1 MATHK
6 LALLGCGD
14 VAQRDYLPEFHR
26 LATRAEIVAVC
37 TRSPATLRR
46 AMDRYSIPAG
56 YTDYAHMLADSDAS
70 AVINLTPIHLH
81 DATNRAI
88 LASGRHLYTE
98 KPAAS
103 SAAVA
108 DELAVLAA
116 AHRAHA
122 VCAPCIALFPQI
134 HLVRDLLAAG
144 AIGKVYSARGYGH
157 LGVPP
162 WEGYASDPS
171 PFFARGA
178 GPAMDMGV
186 YPLHALTAL
195 LGPVQRV
202 TAFVAHVLDHFTVA
216 DGPFAGRVVPVEAED
231 NWQMLLDFG
240 GGRLASVAA
249 NSVVVDTRCPPLE
262 LHGLA
267 GTVAFDPIYVEQP
280 VQVLRRGQGWQ
291 TITPPFPHT
300 RPGRAA
306 GPDHILGV
314 EHLLDCIDG
323 RAAPQLG
330 LTQAA
335 HVLRIIEAAAESSR
349 TGRTVAMNA
358 LPRSGGWC

>member
-1 MATHK
+1 MAKHK

-26 LATRAEIVAVC
+26 LAERAEIVAVC
-37 TRSPATLRR
+37 TRSPDTMQR
-46 AMDRYSIPAG
+46 AMDQHRIPAG
-56 YTDYAHMLADSDAS
+56 YTDYARMLAESDAT

-98 KPAAS
+98 KPVAS
-103 SAAVA
+103 SAAA
-108 DELAVLAA
+108 AGELAALAA
-116 AHRAHA
+116 ARDMTA
-122 VCAPCIALFPQI
+122 VCAPSVALFPQMAF
-134 HLVRDLLAAG
+134 VRALLAEG
-144 AIGKVYSARGYGH
+144 AIGEVYSARGYGH

-162 WEGYASDPS
+162 WEGYPSDPS

-216 DGPFAGRVVPVEAED
+216 DGPFAGTVVPVEADD
-231 NWQMLLDFG
+231 NWQMILDFG

-249 NSVVVDTRCPPLE
+249 NNVVVDTRCPPLE

-267 GTVAFDPIYVEQP
+267 GTIAFDPIYVEQP
-280 VQVLRRGQGWQ
+280 VQLLRRGLDWQ
-291 TITPPFPHT
+291 TITPPFPHA
-300 RPGRAA
+300 RPGRTS
-306 GPDHILGV
+306 GPDHILGI
-314 EHLLDCIDG
+314 EHLLDCLDG
-323 RAAPQLG
+323 RATPQIG
-330 LTQAA
+330 LNQAA
-335 HVLRIIEAAAESSR
+335 HVLRILEAAAESSR
-349 TGRTVAMNA
+349 TGRAVTIHAS
-358 LPRSGGWC
+358 P

>member
-1 MATHK
+1 MNKHK

-14 VAQRDYLPEFHR
+14 VAQRDYLPEFYR
-26 LATRAEIVAVC
+26 LAERAEIVAVC
-37 TRSPATLRR
+37 TRAPDTLQR
-46 AMDRYSIPAG
+46 AMGHYDIPAG
-56 YTDYAHMLADSDAS
+56 YTDYARMLAESDAS
-70 AVINLTPIHLH
+70 TVINLTPIRLH
-81 DATNRAI
+81 DESNRAI

-108 DELAVLAA
+108 DELAALAA
-116 AHRAHA
+116 ARGLTA
-122 VCAPCIALFPQI
+122 VCAPSIALFPQMTY
-134 HLVRDLLAAG
+134 VRALLAEG
-144 AIGKVYSARGYGH
+144 VIGEVYSARGYGH

-162 WEGYASDPS
+162 WAGYPSDPT

-186 YPLHALTAL
+186 YPLHALTSL

-202 TAFVAHVLDHFTVA
+202 TAFVAHVLEQFTVA
-216 DGPFAGRVVPVEAED
+216 DGPFAGRVVPVEADD
-231 NWQMLLDFG
+231 NWQMILDFG

-249 NSVVVDTRCPPLE
+249 NNVVVDTRCPPLE

-267 GTVAFDPIYVEQP
+267 GTIAFDPIYVEQP
-280 VQVLRRGQGWQ
+280 VQVLRHGHGWES
-291 TITPPFPHT
+291 IAPPFPAA

-330 LTQAA
+330 LDQAA
-335 HVLRIIEAAAESSR
+335 HVLRILEAAAESSR
-349 TGRTVAMNA
+349 TGRAVMIV
-358 LPRSGGWC
+358 SSQ

>member
-1 MATHK
+1 MAKHK

-26 LATRAEIVAVC
+26 LGERAEIVAVC
-37 TRSPATLRR
+37 TRSPDTMWR
-46 AMDRYSIPAG
+46 AMDHYGIPAG
-56 YTDYAHMLADSDAS
+56 YTDYARMLAESDAA

-88 LASGRHLYTE
+88 LAGGRHLYTE

-108 DELAVLAA
+108 GELAALAA
-116 AHRAHA
+116 ARGLTA
-122 VCAPCIALFPQI
+122 VCAPSIALFPQMVF
-134 HLVRDLLAAG
+134 VRDLLAAG
-144 AIGKVYSARGYGH
+144 AIGEVYSARGYGH

-202 TAFVAHVLDHFTVA
+202 TAFVTHVLDRFTVA
-216 DGPFAGRVVPVEAED
+216 DGPFAGAVVPVEADD

-249 NSVVVDTRCPPLE
+249 NNVVIDTRCPPLE

-267 GTVAFDPIYVEQP
+267 GTIAFDPIYVEQP
-280 VQVLRRGQGWQ
+280 VQVLRRDRGWESV
-291 TITPPFPHT
+291 TPPFSHT
-300 RPGRAA
+300 LPGRAA

-314 EHLLDCIDG
+314 EHLLDCLDG
-323 RAAPQLG
+323 RTAPQLG
-330 LTQAA
+330 LAHAA
-335 HVLRIIEAAAESSR
+335 HVLRILEAAAESSR
-349 TGRTVAMNA
+349 TGCAVTIHAT
-358 LPRSGGWC
+358 P